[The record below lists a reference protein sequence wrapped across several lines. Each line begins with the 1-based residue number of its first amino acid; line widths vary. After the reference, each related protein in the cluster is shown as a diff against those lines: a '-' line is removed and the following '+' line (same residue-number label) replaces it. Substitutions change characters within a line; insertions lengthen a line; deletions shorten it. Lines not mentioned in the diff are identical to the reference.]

1 MALYFLS
8 MFLLKSP
15 LKIIV
20 IENLCSSWQ
29 MENANTFLEPTLA
42 TQKAYVKMR
51 KVHVKGTRTM
61 SVISLWW
68 PVF

>member
-1 MALYFLS
+1 
-8 MFLLKSP
+8 
-15 LKIIV
+15 
-20 IENLCSSWQ
+20 

-61 SVISLWW
+61 SVTSLWW